1 LKNPGRLGDL
11 FYRKLNSIV
20 SYLRLVCK
28 PYCSQCV
35 QGPTFIG
42 EALSK
47 LLKQE
52 PLHFGLG
59 HCGGARR
66 PIGSLVGAVGVCG
79 LLTDG
84 QP

>member
-1 LKNPGRLGDL
+1 MREVNSSLETCL
-11 FYRKLNSIV
+11 RKAELSV
-20 SYLRLVCK
+20 SYLRSVCK
-28 PYCSQCV
+28 PYCSQCAR
-35 QGPTFIG
+35 GPTFIG
-42 EALSK
+42 EALGK

-66 PIGSLVGAVGVCG
+66 PISSLVGAVGVCG
-79 LLTDG
+79 LLADG